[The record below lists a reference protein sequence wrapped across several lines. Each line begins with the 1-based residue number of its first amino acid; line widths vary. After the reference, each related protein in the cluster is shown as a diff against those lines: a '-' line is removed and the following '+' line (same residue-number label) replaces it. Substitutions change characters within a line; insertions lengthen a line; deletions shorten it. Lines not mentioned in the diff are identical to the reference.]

1 MLNLGVPLFNPVNCG
16 CHIYLRVQK
25 DTNVSRAPTS
35 IFNGSATI
43 ALCADTVMFRQNLE
57 PSPYSLDGDG
67 GGFQQPAI
75 NSSSYFDVV
84 KRLKKVNLL
93 KSLSVVDPI
102 KIVDPIKKKYKKN
115 KNTR

>member
-25 DTNVSRAPTS
+25 DTDVLAPTS
-35 IFNGSATI
+35 IFDGSATL
-43 ALCADTVMFRQNLE
+43 ALCADTSMFRQNLE

-67 GGFQQPAI
+67 GFQLPAI

-93 KSLSVVDPI
+93 KSLTVVDPI

>member
-25 DTNVSRAPTS
+25 DSNVSTPTS

-43 ALCADTVMFRQNLE
+43 ALCVDTVMFRQKLE
-57 PSPYSLDGDG
+57 PSPYSLDGD

-84 KRLKKVNLL
+84 KRFKKINLL
-93 KSLSVVDPI
+93 KSLTAVGPI
-102 KIVDPIKKKYKKN
+102 KIVEPLKKYKKN

>member
-25 DTNVSRAPTS
+25 DSRVPRAPTS
-35 IFNGSATI
+35 IFSGSVTI

-67 GGFQQPAI
+67 GFKQPAV
-75 NSSSYFDVV
+75 NSSSYFDAV

-93 KSLSVVDPI
+93 KSLTVVEPI
-102 KIVDPIKKKYKKN
+102 KIVDPIKKKDKKN

>member
-25 DTNVSRAPTS
+25 DTNVSTPTS

-84 KRLKKVNLL
+84 KRFKKINLL
-93 KSLSVVDPI
+93 KSLSVADPI